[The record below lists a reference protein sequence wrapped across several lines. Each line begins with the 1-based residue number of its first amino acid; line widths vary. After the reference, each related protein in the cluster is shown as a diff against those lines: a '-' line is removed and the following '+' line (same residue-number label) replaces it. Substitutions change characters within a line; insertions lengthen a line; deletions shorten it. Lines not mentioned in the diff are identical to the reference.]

1 MADDPKI
8 SKFETTDLASFYK
21 SNGSAFS
28 SVRPPAG
35 QFDHSGPKI
44 DKISDKTP
52 VSKLA
57 QMVEDV
63 SLTNQT
69 PEKTGQNV
77 SSLPETPNKIGVD
90 ASKFGAT
97 PEKIG
102 TTVSPFGPTANKKG
116 IDPFSFA
123 QTPEK
128 IGTTTTAFGA
138 SPEKTTVDV
147 FPAPTS
153 PEKIGIDTA
162 GFLFSPAFDGTDTSA
177 FAFSPAFAGTTTSGF
192 DFILP
197 DHSAQLK
204 IHNEIK
210 DIDAKGFTPN
220 QTYPNTDFKGISG
233 PKFTSKRLSTQ
244 LKIRNGLSDID
255 MAGFTPNKS
264 HLGPTDFKGVTG
276 DPGTMQYSMNT
287 DNPGSTYA
295 WTRMMYNDRVTTA
308 DNNIANLAATGFTKY
323 SKGQYKG
330 GVSDFIGV
338 DSDSNTYDY
347 PVDTPFPMGSYGFNS
362 FQRKEIGLGNR
373 GTTKYGK
380 GQEFNAL
387 GRTGP
392 YGDASISARKEQFY
406 NDSFNSRIGKQYL
419 EIPGV
424 GETDLRREST
434 NVHSWGNATD
444 QPFIQRD
451 IGSNWSLFSDSP
463 AAKGGKGGLFGIDLI
478 RGGVGTAINRS
489 LIDALRIG
497 KFLISPKGL
506 LFIAKNVGMQ
516 LTNPKMQIDS
526 ILGIGANRIYPLGL
540 STLAQTLTNAVG
552 IHLIRHGLG
561 PLNGT
566 LPNNARYED
575 NVYHSFGSATGGSG
589 AKKAAKEA
597 GLEVPDM
604 SDVTG
609 DVPKLPDLDTGT
621 PMGAGN
627 ERSKSRLVFLATDM
641 QSGLFA
647 FDNDSGDG
655 GNQSLSN
662 MPSADS
668 LKDGLKRS
676 AINKLPGAVRGMSK
690 VKITRLSDKGFLGP
704 NSVYGIG
711 GTTIFRSSVGVGIAQ
726 HEETGG
732 TFSDS
737 KYLTSTGQDRIYN
750 QDQGIRTTQNPS
762 LTRVYNTSNDGDK
775 YSDQYGGTNPS
786 KDNYSPNADQNSLAY
801 DRMTDLADTNPY
813 KSRQAI
819 RQLGIEGTIEKPA
832 VAQLITDNP
841 DYYNDWSDFGFEYEG
856 LLKGRRAYN
865 THDKYSSK
873 TGNGTY
879 DEMLG
884 DYAGS
889 DSIEVNDEAN
899 EDDEGTVEKGGGG
912 TFQSPL
918 TQRFAVETNE
928 GIGTPDKLASLI
940 GDNNSPSDFN
950 VSQNMR
956 LRNYETLTYGKVLAD
971 KQGKST
977 PRTTQKLMDFRE
989 LLTGQNENFHRP
1001 NDGDITAPAWAGK
1014 DRVTRFGADHG
1025 TMYSPDGGGKPLR
1038 GNRDNLL
1045 GLEDSSVDMTDPEN
1059 PEYLAEFD
1067 DLIRVKFSSISSD
1080 GGDAETLQ
1088 FRAYMTNLSDG
1099 LTPSWQEVTYVG
1111 RTTPLYLFESM
1122 GRAITFDLQLAA
1134 GTKAELLAN
1143 YKRLNRFMQLISPEY
1158 KQGLPVAP
1166 MLKITI
1172 GDWFVDT
1179 PIIIDSFTLAPN
1191 ENSPWELDE
1200 GKQLPFYLDLTIGGK
1215 VLFADKAVG
1224 DEVTQ
1229 TIYARDANYF
1239 GAISQEFKA
1248 SGIYSPTE

>member
-1 MADDPKI
+1 MAENPKI
-8 SKFETTDLASFYK
+8 KKFETTDLASFYK
-21 SNGSAFS
+21 DNGSSFS
-28 SVRPPAG
+28 SVRPPSG
-35 QFDHSGPKI
+35 QFDHSGPKVETN
-44 DKISDKTP
+44 SDKTP

-63 SLTNQT
+63 SLANQT
-69 PEKTGQNV
+69 PEKKGQNV
-77 SSLPETPNKIGVD
+77 SFLPETPNKIGVD
-90 ASKFGAT
+90 PSKFGET
-97 PEKIG
+97 PK
-102 TTVSPFGPTANKKG
+102 
-116 IDPFSFA
+116 
-123 QTPEK
+123 K
-128 IGTTTTAFGA
+128 IGTTTSAFGA
-138 SPEKTTVDV
+138 SPEKTTVEV
-147 FPAPTS
+147 FPTPSS
-153 PEKIGIDTA
+153 PEKIGIDPA
-162 GFLFSPAFDGTDTSA
+162 GFLFSPAFTGTNTST
-177 FAFSPAFAGTTTSGF
+177 FDFSPAFTGTTTSDF

-197 DHSAQLK
+197 NHSAQLK
-204 IHNEIK
+204 IHNGMP
-210 DIDAKGFTPN
+210 DIDATGFTAN
-220 QTYPNTDFKGISG
+220 QTYPNTDFIGVSG
-233 PKFTSKRLSTQ
+233 NEFQSKKISTQ
-244 LKIRNGLSDID
+244 LKIHNGISDID
-255 MAGFTPNKS
+255 MSGFKTNKS
-264 HLGPTDFKGVTG
+264 HLDTTDFKGVTG

-308 DNNIANLAATGFTKY
+308 NNNIDNLAATGFTKY

-338 DSDSNTYDY
+338 DSESNIYDY
-347 PVDTPFPMGSYGFNS
+347 PVNITFPMGSYSFNS
-362 FQRKEIGLGNR
+362 FQQKEIGLGKR
-373 GTTKYGK
+373 GTAKFGQ
-380 GQEFNAL
+380 GQEFDAL
-387 GRTGP
+387 GRTSP
-392 YGDASISARKEQFY
+392 YGDASISARKQQFY
-406 NDSFNSRIGKQYL
+406 NDSFDSRIGKQYV

-434 NVHSWGNATD
+434 NVHSFGNATD

-526 ILGIGANRIYPLGL
+526 LLGIGANRIYPLGL

-566 LPNNARYED
+566 LPNKARYED
-575 NVYHSFGSATGGSG
+575 NVYHSFGSGGGGSG

-597 GLEVPDM
+597 GLDVPDM

-647 FDNDSGDG
+647 FEKDSGDG
-655 GNQSLSN
+655 GSQSLSN
-662 MPSADS
+662 IPSADS
-668 LKDGLKRS
+668 LKDGLKRA
-676 AINKLPGAVRGMSK
+676 AIDKLPGAVRGMSK

-711 GTTIFRSSVGVGIAQ
+711 GTTIFRSSAGVGIGQ

-737 KYLTSTGQDRIYN
+737 KYLTSGGQDIFFK
-750 QDQGIRTTQNPS
+750 QEQGNRTTQNPS

-775 YSDQYGGTNPS
+775 YSDQYGGNVS
-786 KDNYSPNADQNSLAY
+786 GKDNYRSDADSNSAAY

-819 RQLGIEGTIEKPA
+819 RQLGIEGTIEKPDQA
-832 VAQLITDNP
+832 TFITDNTEL
-841 DYYNDWSDFGFEYEG
+841 YNDFSDFGFENEG
-856 LLKGRRAYN
+856 LLKGRRQYN
-865 THDKYSSK
+865 IHDKYSSK
-873 TGNGTY
+873 TGKGTY

-884 DYAGS
+884 DYAG
-889 DSIEVNDEAN
+889 DAIEANDEAGG
-899 EDDEGTVEKGGGG
+899 DDEGTIEKGGGG

-918 TQRFAVETNE
+918 TQRFAIETNE
-928 GIGTPDKLASLI
+928 GIGTPDNLAKLHGS
-940 GDNNSPSDFN
+940 NENPSDFN

-956 LRNYETLTYGKVLAD
+956 LRKYESMTYGKV
-971 KQGKST
+971 T
-977 PRTTQKLMDFRE
+977 PERTTQKLMDFRE
-989 LLTGQNENFHRP
+989 LLGEANQNFHRP
-1001 NDGDITAPAWAGK
+1001 NGGDPEAPAWEGK
-1014 DRVTRFGADHG
+1014 DMVSRFGGNYG
-1025 TMYSPDGGGKPLR
+1025 TMYSPTDGGIVQR
-1038 GNRDNLL
+1038 GDRNNAL
-1045 GLEDSSVDMTDPEN
+1045 GLEDSSVNMTDSEN

-1122 GRAITFDLQLAA
+1122 GREITFDLQLAA
-1134 GTKAELLAN
+1134 GTKSELIAN

-1172 GDWFVDT
+1172 GDWFIDT
-1179 PIIIDSFTLAPN
+1179 PIIIDSFSLKPN
-1191 ENSPWELDE
+1191 ENSPWEIDE

-1215 VLFADKAVG
+1215 ILFADKSTG
-1224 DEVTQ
+1224 DDVVQ

-1239 GAISQEFKA
+1239 GAISQQFQPA
-1248 SGIYSPTE
+1248 GIYSPTE